1 MANSCVQNC
10 KADTPGT
17 RKLIDPGKFNYL
29 KQKQPLT
36 DKEGIL
42 MKKQLLIT
50 TFCILLSGLCNWYL
64 LHANSVPLQAEVID
78 LKRQG
83 WKITETNSR
92 VEARPG
98 IKPYQNLK
106 RVVQVVKYRLNKGT
120 KVLFCVVEYD
130 SQLDTIRESCADSLQ
145 KAEKKLRQQHE

>member
-1 MANSCVQNC
+1 
-10 KADTPGT
+10 
-17 RKLIDPGKFNYL
+17 
-29 KQKQPLT
+29 
-36 DKEGIL
+36 

-50 TFCILLSGLCNWYL
+50 TLCMLFSELCNWHL
-64 LHANSVPLQAEVID
+64 LHANTNPLHAEVIE
-78 LKRQG
+78 LKRLG
-83 WKITETNSR
+83 WKVTETHSS

-130 SQLDTIRESCADSLQ
+130 SQWDTVRESCADSLKQ
-145 KAEKKLRQQHE
+145 AEKKLRRQLE

>member
-1 MANSCVQNC
+1 MANFCVKNC
-10 KADTPGT
+10 KVDMTGT
-17 RKLIDPGKFNYL
+17 RRLINPGKFNYFI
-29 KQKQPLT
+29 QKQSLT
-36 DKEGIL
+36 DKEGMI

-50 TFCILLSGLCNWYL
+50 TFCTLMSGLCNWQL
-64 LHANSVPLQAEVID
+64 LQANTSPLHAEVIE

-83 WKITETNSR
+83 WKVTETHSS

-130 SQLDTIRESCADSLQ
+130 SQWDTMCESCAESMQ
-145 KAEKKLRQQHE
+145 QAEKKLRQ

>member
-1 MANSCVQNC
+1 
-10 KADTPGT
+10 
-17 RKLIDPGKFNYL
+17 
-29 KQKQPLT
+29 
-36 DKEGIL
+36 
-42 MKKQLLIT
+42 MKKKLLIT
-50 TFCILLSGLCNWYL
+50 TFCMLFSGLFNL
-64 LHANSVPLQAEVID
+64 HMLHANTAPLHAEIIE

-83 WKITETNSR
+83 WKVTETHSS

-120 KVLFCVVEYD
+120 EVLFCVVEYD

-145 KAEKKLRQQHE
+145 QAEEKLRQ